1 MSNTLKEMKSG
12 LPLYNNA
19 RKMQRLLQRER
30 DQIKKKNLLWK
41 VVRGRISHILEVK
54 QSVVICKKSPVAFV
68 A

>member
-1 MSNTLKEMKSG
+1 MSNTLKEMKSE

>member
-1 MSNTLKEMKSG
+1 
-12 LPLYNNA
+12 
-19 RKMQRLLQRER
+19 MQEKCRDYYRER
-30 DQIKKKNLLWK
+30 ETRLKKKNLLWK